1 MGSFAGTSELRQ
13 GVPDVMV
20 FVRLVKFIAHGKV
33 HSTCVS
39 GISLCSTAS
48 IGCHRAPYRL
58 FYC

>member
-39 GISLCSTAS
+39 GISLCSMFFSKA
-48 IGCHRAPYRL
+48 IL
-58 FYC
+58 